1 MSVVAIYNM
10 KGGVGKT
17 TTAVTLSYFAAADG
31 HRTLLWDLDA
41 QGASSFAFRIRPRV
55 PGFGKRALKTGELLE
70 AAIKETDYHNLDL
83 LPADFTYRKL
93 DRLLGHFGRPKDA
106 VAALLDTIARDYDTV
121 LLDCPPGFSL
131 LTEGLF
137 AAVDA
142 VLVPTIPTTL
152 SLRTLGRMIKWAER
166 SDSASDVAAF
176 FNMVDRRKTL
186 HRRACEWSARQSE
199 IFLAGQIPYASAVE
213 QVGILRMPLPVFA
226 PREPASHAFAA
237 VWAELQTRVQQRRI
251 AGRPPLKDRW
261 IIQLRSIESLIV
273 QLESLHSQEG
283 AVSDVAAADDR
294 IDSRSARRDPAADG
308 RGDTLFVHRF
318 DTDERHLQHCGCVL
332 ELHERGGTFLV
343 VAARS
348 DVNENVADTAG
359 RALAQIDA
367 GWASGILSGRM
378 SPLDALQ
385 HRLGPTAMVDHVR
398 AVVAAR
404 RLVRIDSVINQ
415 GENLALQWSR
425 R

>member
-31 HRTLLWDLDA
+31 HRTLLWDLDP

-55 PGFGKRALKTGELLE
+55 PGFGRRALKTGELLA
-70 AAIKETDYHNLDL
+70 AAIKETDYNNLDL

-106 VAALLDTIARDYDTV
+106 VAALLGTIARDYDTV
-121 LLDCPPGFSL
+121 WLDCPPGFSL
-131 LTEGLF
+131 LTEALF

-152 SLRTLGRMIKWAER
+152 SLRTVARMIKWAER
-166 SDSASDVAAF
+166 SDAASDVAAF

-186 HRRACEWSARQSE
+186 HRRACEWSTRQSE

-213 QVGILRMPLPVFA
+213 QMGILRMPLPVFA
-226 PREPASHAFAA
+226 PREPATRAFAA
-237 VWAELQTRVQQRRI
+237 VWAELQKRVQHRRMT
-251 AGRPPLKDRW
+251 GRTSLKDRW
-261 IIQLRSIESLIV
+261 MVQLRSIESFMV
-273 QLESLHSQEG
+273 QLESVHSQEG
-283 AVSDVAAADDR
+283 ASSDVTPAVDSVN
-294 IDSRSARRDPAADG
+294 SRSAPRTVAVDG
-308 RGDTLFVHRF
+308 RQDILFVHRF
-318 DTDERHLQHCGCVL
+318 DTDERHLQRSGCLL
-332 ELHERGGTFLV
+332 ELHERRGAFFL
-343 VAARS
+343 VAARA
-348 DVNENVADTAG
+348 DVNKNAADTAG

-367 GWASGILSGRM
+367 SWASAILSGRM

-385 HRLGPTAMVDHVR
+385 QRLGPTATVEHVR
-398 AVVAAR
+398 TTFAGKK
-404 RLVRIDSVINQ
+404 LVRIDSVVNQ
-415 GENLALQWSR
+415 GETAVLQWSR